1 MGNILQ
7 EIQLIEKQALEVL
20 ILNSHQN
27 LLPH

>member
-27 LLPH
+27 LLH